1 MIRGRCWMG
10 SGYAAELALVMPVA
24 GCTFATVVA
33 TPIALADGTEAFR
46 YTGRANFGYQ
56 LAEADRVMAQ
66 TCEGLGLRPVVVQQ
80 DMRMIGTGSLI
91 NTGAVDIGANQQQ
104 DLIFR
109 CK

>member
-1 MIRGRCWMG
+1 MLSRPMT
-10 SGYAAELALVMPVA
+10 AVTLVMVVA
-24 GCTFATVVA
+24 GCTFAAVSA
-33 TPIALADGTEAFR
+33 TPIELADGSEAFR

-56 LAEADRVMAQ
+56 IAEADRVMAQ
-66 TCEGLGLRPVVVQQ
+66 TCGALGLRPVVVSQ
-80 DMRMIGTGSLI
+80 DMRTIGTGSLI

>member
-1 MIRGRCWMG
+1 MKMTTQFC
-10 SGYAAELALVMPVA
+10 AALVGLAVLG
-24 GCTFATVVA
+24 GCTFASVSA
-33 TPIALADGTEAFR
+33 TPIELADGTEAFR

-66 TCEGLGLRPVVVQQ
+66 TCVALGLRPVVIQQ
-80 DMRMIGTGSLI
+80 DMRTIGTGSLI
-91 NTGAVDIGANQQQ
+91 TTGAVDIGANQQQ